1 MRIDVDVHPTESTN
15 SGFAKVVLE
24 CPDIGYMGLLDMGFL
39 PLIPLQNQ
47 STMSL
52 DLLFLSAVVYSVDK
66 IAARNHTIDA
76 WTRQLKVN
84 IPVEN
89 LEQWNSVKEVL
100 QDCLSFLTGDH
111 WTFNFA
117 QLEVSLIRPRTNNP
131 TPVVMNPSAVCLFSG
146 GLDSL
151 IGAIDWLE
159 GNTGELVLASHY
171 DGRAAL
177 PKSDQDIIFNMLH
190 RNYGERLHKIQV
202 RAGQNPSGKETTF
215 RSRSF
220 LFLAI
225 GIYIAS
231 AYHPDIP
238 LFMPENA
245 TIGIN
250 VPLTPSRRGS
260 CSTRT
265 THPNFMRQ
273 YCALIRGL
281 GINNRVYNPLDFLT
295 KGECVENC
303 QNRRVLE
310 ETVMQ
315 SVSCGKRGHKRWW
328 IRRDA
333 NGCGRCMPCIYRRA
347 ALHKIRLD
355 TEPYGYDI
363 CNGEV
368 PLDQDKA
375 LADDLRACVSF
386 LAKNY
391 NAEQVTTL
399 LLANGTVNMEDLAAY
414 SDVVVR
420 AMNEIRNLI
429 RDKAT
434 DNLQVF
440 ARL

>member
-1 MRIDVDVHPTESTN
+1 MRIDVNVHPTESTN
-15 SGFAKVVLE
+15 YGFAKVVIN
-24 CPDIGYMGLLDMGFL
+24 CPDIEYTGHLDLDVL
-39 PLIPLQNQ
+39 PLIPIQNQ

-66 IAARNHTIDA
+66 IVARNHAIDA
-76 WTRQLKVN
+76 WTRQLEVN
-84 IPVEN
+84 IPVGN
-89 LEQWNSVKEVL
+89 LEQWNNVKEVL

-111 WTFNFA
+111 WTFYFT
-117 QLEVSLIRPRTNNP
+117 QLEAPLIRPRENNP
-131 TPVVMNPSAVCLFSG
+131 THVVINPSAVCLFSG

-151 IGAIDWLE
+151 IGAINWLE
-159 GNTGELVLASHY
+159 ENTGELVLASHY
-171 DGRAAL
+171 DGKAAL
-177 PKSDQDIIFNMLH
+177 PKSDQDVIFRVLF

-215 RSRSF
+215 RSRSL
-220 LFLAI
+220 LFLSI
-225 GIYIAS
+225 GLYIAS
-231 AYHPDIP
+231 TYNPDVP
-238 LFMPENA
+238 LLVPENA

-310 ETVMQ
+310 ETVLQ

-328 IRRDA
+328 IRRQA

-347 ALHKIRLD
+347 ALHKIGLD

-363 CNGEV
+363 CTGEV
-368 PLDQDKA
+368 PLDQNKA

-386 LAKNY
+386 LSKNY
-391 NAEQVTTL
+391 NAEQVASL
-399 LLANGTVNMEDLAAY
+399 LLANGTVDMEDLAAY
-414 SDVVVR
+414 SEVVVR
-420 AMNEIRNLI
+420 AMDEIRNLI
-429 RDKAT
+429 RQG
-434 DNLQVF
+434 N
-440 ARL
+440 R